1 MKYLATSLHP
11 RNGVR
16 DFAAATVA
24 FGMLAGCVIPAPLV
38 DTLVFDSAPFY
49 FPDGLVPDPSTD
61 LVLDLA
67 AADEQTF
74 DVQVYEWDPDDT
86 LTYRW
91 TFVSSDFS
99 GELGSGE
106 LDAPIAVGD
115 AWVHQ
120 VPAVRVSGCGEFL
133 RRDGDVLL
141 LRLEVV
147 DEIPAT
153 QRFDEN
159 AEDYSFVVDWRIVAS
174 GECR

>member
-1 MKYLATSLHP
+1 MIVVARLHTSVVARRLALT
-11 RNGVR
+11 
-16 DFAAATVA
+16 AAACATWIA
-24 FGMLAGCVIPAPLV
+24 CVIPAPLV
-38 DTLVFDSAPFY
+38 DTVVFDSAPFY
-49 FPDGLVPDPSTD
+49 FPDGLRPDPATD

-67 AADEQTF
+67 AADEQNF
-74 DVQVYEWDPDDT
+74 EVQVYEWNPDDV

-106 LDAPIAVGD
+106 LDAPASVGD

-141 LRLEVV
+141 LRLEIV
-147 DEIPAT
+147 DEIPVS

-159 AEDYSFVVDWRIVAS
+159 AVDYRFAVDWRVVAS